1 MAFRMVAQR
10 AMQKT
15 SYRLAAPA
23 IRALSSESAVAPAS
37 SSAMPSA
44 HDVIVQLTFIDPS
57 GARRKVP
64 GYIGKTLHEVCEM
77 HGIDIGPASVGGA
90 VEKVQSDTW
99 TEPLYGEGACSGFD
113 HVLLTGNGVE
123 TAAPKTHVEQ
133 RMLNDYW
140 DEDELYPESRLACMI
155 TLTKEMDGMSVFVPP
170 RIVDD
175 IP

>member
-1 MAFRMVAQR
+1 
-10 AMQKT
+10 
-15 SYRLAAPA
+15 
-23 IRALSSESAVAPAS
+23 
-37 SSAMPSA
+37 
-44 HDVIVQLTFIDPS
+44 
-57 GARRKVP
+57 
-64 GYIGKTLHEVCEM
+64 M

-90 VEKVQSDTW
+90 VEKVHSDTW

-155 TLTKEMDGMSVFVPP
+155 TLTKEMDGMSVYVPP

-175 IP
+175 NP